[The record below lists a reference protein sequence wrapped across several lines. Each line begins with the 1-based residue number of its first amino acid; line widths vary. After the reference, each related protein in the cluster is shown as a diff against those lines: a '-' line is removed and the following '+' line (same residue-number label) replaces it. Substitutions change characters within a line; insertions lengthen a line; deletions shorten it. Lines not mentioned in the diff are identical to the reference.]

1 MIINKQNVCTLL
13 VIEKHHDHS
22 HQQPQTISS
31 VTISVYL
38 SSHQFYHGKISRAL
52 NMHFN
57 NLHFR
62 KK

>member
-57 NLHFR
+57 
-62 KK
+62 